1 MSRGTKDES
10 RLSGLPPY
18 LINAF
23 DLVLNVKSFDRKKEL
38 KESCLSTLHL
48 FAGHLVN
55 NRIQEEI
62 NEKNGIPNEKSNTM
76 SPEQLIK
83 YIDSLATH
91 TLPICPEPITNLL
104 RNYDQMLNVSYSQLR
119 TLILLVRSHALL
131 LGKKIVT
138 EFDFVSIVMCFE
150 NLAGDNSAFDFKNDK
165 DNEALREVLSAERG
179 SEAGI
184 IFKTI
189 KEY

>member
-1 MSRGTKDES
+1 MSTINVKLSQDSVPSLLQQAVSSYVNQDSDRNQEIVKSNLITVIACTPEVSGQTQIQMSRATKDES

-23 DLVLNVKSFDRKKEL
+23 DLVLNVKSHDRKKEL

-83 YIDSLATH
+83 YIDSMAGH
-91 TLPICPEPITNLL
+91 TLPICPEPIVNLL
-104 RNYDQMLNVSYSQLR
+104 RNYDQMLNVSYS
-119 TLILLVRSHALL
+119 
-131 LGKKIVT
+131 
-138 EFDFVSIVMCFE
+138 
-150 NLAGDNSAFDFKNDK
+150 
-165 DNEALREVLSAERG
+165 
-179 SEAGI
+179 
-184 IFKTI
+184 
-189 KEY
+189 